1 MAALPHDINPVC
13 GGVRHASLLP
23 IYSHGTAHAARS
35 FAEKSSS
42 DTVDKIMLSYRVL
55 RGFYRKVGGF
65 YPPLCP
71 FCRRKTVDKLG
82 NNFVLESS
90 PGVE

>member
-55 RGFYRKVGGF
+55 WRILLEGWGFLSAIVS
-65 YPPLCP
+65 
-71 FCRRKTVDKLG
+71 
-82 NNFVLESS
+82 VLQEKNC
-90 PGVE
+90 